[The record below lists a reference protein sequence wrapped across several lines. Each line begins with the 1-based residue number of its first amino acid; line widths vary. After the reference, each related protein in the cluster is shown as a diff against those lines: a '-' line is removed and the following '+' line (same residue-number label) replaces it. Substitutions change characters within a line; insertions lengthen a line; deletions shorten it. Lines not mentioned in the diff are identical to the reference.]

1 MEAEAE
7 AAEERGGKER
17 VAAVGRDE
25 VELDVG
31 SEVEKAIEEGEIGG
45 EGSQADEEEEEE
57 EAAAAAEENRA
68 FEVKG
73 SRTMGSVWSRCSWR
87 GRGGKGRGGF
97 HPRPWYGAAKNP
109 RHKLDIFNIPGVYGG
124 AIILCNRMTKL
135 ESFKQKL
142 FSLPGYATSFIRK
155 IRAGMLLFVFER
167 EERKLCGVFEATS
180 DGALNILPNAFCS
193 SRKSRPA
200 QVRFRRV
207 WFCKPLTEAE
217 FSDDIK
223 GLQPEMSF
231 FGISYQQVLNLVN
244 LFSSKRIS
252 LEPYQKPKS
261 RVIWDYN
268 VSLALAGLGS
278 SLHKGNN
285 AFPRRPSSML
295 CNNRISAPHSSFMY
309 AKHNAKHAA
318 YNYGS
323 SLHPPRIKSVI
334 FKAPDIKEQGLE
346 PDADFIPL
354 DLDDCKSDSDTAPSD
369 LLGPVGLYSAIAG
382 SISCEDQDPEPF
394 NGKHNEDGWYPAPVL
409 NQSFIS
415 LSETS
420 ENSAIAH
427 FMKERQSSMLGRGCK
442 RRATIQFDGH
452 SHLPSS
458 RSCTIGEKVPFSFE
472 GDKISVTSDKALN
485 RPALA
490 ELKQNR
496 EAVTKERKWEVGYSV
511 QDAQS
516 RSGDDDSEKSKLVR
530 PSFAER
536 VANLCVQRAMAAPR

>member
-1 MEAEAE
+1 
-7 AAEERGGKER
+7 
-17 VAAVGRDE
+17 
-25 VELDVG
+25 
-31 SEVEKAIEEGEIGG
+31 
-45 EGSQADEEEEEE
+45 
-57 EAAAAAEENRA
+57 
-68 FEVKG
+68 
-73 SRTMGSVWSRCSWR
+73 
-87 GRGGKGRGGF
+87 
-97 HPRPWYGAAKNP
+97 
-109 RHKLDIFNIPGVYGG
+109 
-124 AIILCNRMTKL
+124 
-135 ESFKQKL
+135 
-142 FSLPGYATSFIRK
+142 
-155 IRAGMLLFVFER
+155 MLLFVFER

-180 DGALNILPNAFCS
+180 DGALNILPNAFHS
-193 SRKSRPA
+193 SKKSRPA

-217 FSDDIK
+217 FYDDIK

-268 VSLALAGLGS
+268 VSLTLAGLGF

-309 AKHNAKHAA
+309 AKHNANHAA

-354 DLDDCKSDSDTAPSD
+354 DLDDCKSDSDTVPSD
-369 LLGPVGLYSAIAG
+369 VLGPVGLYSALAGG
-382 SISCEDQDPEPF
+382 SINYEDQDPEPF

-472 GDKISVTSDKALN
+472 GDKIPVTSDKALN

-496 EAVTKERKWEVGYSV
+496 EAVTKERKREVGYLV
-511 QDAQS
+511 QDTQG

-536 VANLCVQRAMAAPR
+536 VANLCVQSAMATHR